1 MTNNVIWPVDQEAT
15 NLELHVEL
23 CAQRYQQLD
32 SRLNNLEEKIDYLTV
47 KIDGFRTDLMKILI
61 GTAGTVLVAIIALVG
76 TLLTK
81 L

>member
-32 SRLNNLEEKIDYLTV
+32 SRLNNLEEKLDDLTA
-47 KIDGFRTDLMKILI
+47 KIDGFRADLLKILM
-61 GTAGTVLVAIIALVG
+61 GTAGTILVAVIALVG
-76 TLLTK
+76 TILTK
-81 L
+81 